1 MFDRLFKAKSKVET
15 YRVLIVDTNLDQ
27 ARQVRDLLRK
37 AGFSAEVFFTDLD
50 GTYSLDGLWEDLS
63 SSRYDLLV
71 VEYRL
76 NNHSA
81 ADVMEG
87 LQQRLIEAPVLILAR
102 DADRRQAEKAATLFT
117 DAEGLSVEVILRSS
131 ETLVAL
137 PAVIRTTIS
146 AFQFKQSMERSL
158 LQSRYQA
165 LLLSNVRDAVVVW
178 DMDGVI
184 TFWNPAA
191 EGLFGWSAQDRL
203 GKPVEEVYLSLF
215 DPPVFIPGPEQT
227 TGQYIER
234 QYTMPP
240 QSANQGTSIWV
251 SSRLAVLRDP
261 GAGNHLI
268 GYIDVAHDITKNKKA
283 EQAVRESEAR
293 YRAIVEDYQTE
304 LICRFRPDG
313 RLTFVNEVYCRY
325 FARPRN
331 MLVGV
336 NLLRFLPEADR
347 PLLQMHLAAMGP
359 DRPVAALEHRI
370 VLPDGAVRWFQRT
383 DRAIF
388 GENKRIFEF
397 QSVGRDITDRKKM
410 EEQIQVAQTQLAQA
424 ARLATLGELSSGVA
438 HQINNPLTTIIAD
451 AQLLLRDL
459 PAAAPGR
466 DSAEAIEKAGWRLLE
481 VVQRL
486 LEFSRPAT
494 DTLQSL
500 SVNGTIQRAL
510 VLVGA
515 QITSVGV
522 SLETELVE
530 GLPSVRGNGRQ
541 LEDLWVNLLL
551 LARDAVAAGKGH
563 AIHIRSRCSLPAA
576 NLLQTGTGVYF
587 TDGVPDRHKSDGS
600 GSDQEWVQVE
610 IQDDGL
616 PVSAAELGSIFE
628 PNFVGSTSGRG
639 TGLELSICREIVR
652 QHGGQ
657 ISAEITPQEQT
668 IFRVILPA
676 DS

>member
-1 MFDRLFKAKSKVET
+1 MLANSP
-15 YRVLIVDTNLDQ
+15 
-27 ARQVRDLLRK
+27 
-37 AGFSAEVFFTDLD
+37 
-50 GTYSLDGLWEDLS
+50 
-63 SSRYDLLV
+63 YDLLA

-76 NNHSA
+76 KENTA
-81 ADVMEG
+81 AAVMEG
-87 LQQRLIEAPVLILAR
+87 LQQRSIQTPVLILACE
-102 DADRRQAEKAATLFT
+102 ADRRQAEKT
-117 DAEGLSVEVILRSS
+117 AESWSVEVIVRSS
-131 ETLVAL
+131 ETLAAL
-137 PAVIRTTIS
+137 PAVMRTTIS
-146 AFQFKQSMERSL
+146 AFQFKQTMERL
-158 LQSRYQA
+158 LEQSRYQA

-178 DMDGVI
+178 DMQGKI
-184 TFWNPAA
+184 TYWNPAA
-191 EGLFGWSAQDRL
+191 EQLFGWSAQERL
-203 GKPVEEVYLSLF
+203 GKPVEEVYLNAF
-215 DPPVFIPGPEQT
+215 DPPVSIPGPEQT

-234 QYTMPP
+234 QYTLPS
-240 QSANQGTSIWV
+240 QDAIQGNMIWV
-251 SSRLAVLRDP
+251 SSRLAVLRDL
-261 GAGNHLI
+261 ASGNRLI
-268 GYIDVAHDITKNKKA
+268 GYIDVAHDITKNKNA

-336 NLLRFLPEADR
+336 NLMRFLPEADR
-347 PLLQMHLAAMGP
+347 PLLQQHLAAMGP
-359 DRPVAALEHRI
+359 DRPVATLEHR
-370 VLPDGAVRWFQRT
+370 VLMPDGALRWFQRT

-388 GENKRIFEF
+388 DESQRLFEF

-410 EEQIQVAQTQLAQA
+410 EEQIQAAQTQLAQA

-459 PAAAPGR
+459 PPRSPGR

-486 LEFSRPAT
+486 LEFSRPAG

-500 SVNGTIQRAL
+500 SINATLQRAL

-515 QITSVGV
+515 QITAMGV
-522 SLETELVE
+522 ALETEMVD
-530 GLPSVRGNGRQ
+530 GLPPVRGNGRQ

-551 LARDAVAAGKGH
+551 LARDAVAAGQGH
-563 AIHIRSRCSLPAA
+563 AIRLRSL
-576 NLLQTGTGVYF
+576 NGTNG
-587 TDGVPDRHKSDGS
+587 
-600 GSDQEWVQVE
+600 WVQVE

-616 PVSAAELGSIFE
+616 PVSAAELSSIFE
-628 PNFVGSTSGRG
+628 PNFIGSTSGRG

-657 ISAEITPQEQT
+657 ISAEVTPQKQT
-668 IFRVILPA
+668 IMRVILPA
-676 DS
+676 ES

>member
-1 MFDRLFKAKSKVET
+1 VFDRFFKARNKTEA
-15 YRVLIVDTNLDQ
+15 YRVLIVDTDLDQ
-27 ARQVRDLLRK
+27 ARLVKDSLSRS
-37 AGFSAEVFFTDLD
+37 GFSFVDQANDLD
-50 GTYSLDGLWEDLS
+50 TLWSMLANS
-63 SSRYDLLV
+63 PYDLLA

-76 NNHSA
+76 KENTA
-81 ADVMEG
+81 AAVMEG
-87 LQQRLIEAPVLILAR
+87 LQQRSIQTPVLILACE
-102 DADRRQAEKAATLFT
+102 ADRRQAEKT
-117 DAEGLSVEVILRSS
+117 AESWSVEVIVRSS
-131 ETLVAL
+131 ETLAAL
-137 PAVIRTTIS
+137 PAVMRTTIS
-146 AFQFKQSMERSL
+146 AFQFKQTMERL
-158 LQSRYQA
+158 LEQSRYQA

-178 DMDGVI
+178 DMQGKI
-184 TFWNPAA
+184 TYWNPAA
-191 EGLFGWSAQDRL
+191 EQLFGWSAQERL
-203 GKPVEEVYLSLF
+203 GKPVEEVYLNAF
-215 DPPVFIPGPEQT
+215 DPPVSIPGPEQT

-234 QYTMPP
+234 QYTLPS
-240 QSANQGTSIWV
+240 QDAIQGNMIWV
-251 SSRLAVLRDP
+251 SSRLAVLRDL
-261 GAGNHLI
+261 ASGNRLI
-268 GYIDVAHDITKNKKA
+268 GYIDVAHDITKNKNA

-336 NLLRFLPEADR
+336 NLMRFLPEADR
-347 PLLQMHLAAMGP
+347 PLLQQHLAAMGP
-359 DRPVAALEHRI
+359 DRPVATLEHR
-370 VLPDGAVRWFQRT
+370 VLMPDGALRWFQRT

-388 GENKRIFEF
+388 DESQRLFEF

-410 EEQIQVAQTQLAQA
+410 EEQIQAAQTQLAQA

-459 PAAAPGR
+459 PPRSPGR

-486 LEFSRPAT
+486 LEFSRPAG

-500 SVNGTIQRAL
+500 SINATLQRAL

-515 QITSVGV
+515 QITAMGV
-522 SLETELVE
+522 ALETEMVD
-530 GLPSVRGNGRQ
+530 GLPPVRGNGRQ

-551 LARDAVAAGKGH
+551 LARDAVAAGQGH
-563 AIHIRSRCSLPAA
+563 AIRLRSL
-576 NLLQTGTGVYF
+576 NGTNG
-587 TDGVPDRHKSDGS
+587 
-600 GSDQEWVQVE
+600 WVQVE

-616 PVSAAELGSIFE
+616 PVSAAELSSIFE
-628 PNFVGSTSGRG
+628 PNFIGSTSGRG

-657 ISAEITPQEQT
+657 ISAEVTPQKQT
-668 IFRVILPA
+668 IMRVILPA
-676 DS
+676 ES